1 MPYLKIQIRKLFKV
15 EPEFTVHL
23 IRLMAAANDFNT
35 VASSTDRLPDPKEHA
50 ENIRIEGQRVYFFR
64 LMCGHLHEAI
74 QVLRDLERDSTH
86 ILQAAPSELELD
98 SLYDTITT
106 TVFPLEGQLA
116 RLRHHA
122 IFHYDY
128 SELIGAIEE
137 WEEDAEE
144 EILIGDNF
152 AQTRHALAD
161 EAFSTAIK
169 RIFGLPS
176 LKTEEAKRA
185 ASQLF
190 PQFIPLQIDLMKY
203 VVGLLHTVRTIYP
216 EMIQVVEG

>member
-1 MPYLKIQIRKLFKV
+1 MPYLKVQIGKLFRV
-15 EPEFTVHL
+15 EPQFTVHL

-35 VASSTDRLPDPKEHA
+35 VASSMDRLPEPEDHA

-74 QVLRDLERDSTH
+74 QVFKELGEDSTH
-86 ILQAAPSELELD
+86 ILQAAPPNLELD
-98 SLYDTITT
+98 RLYDTITT

-128 SELIGAIEE
+128 SELIGVIEE

-144 EILIGDNF
+144 EILIGDNL
-152 AQTRHALAD
+152 AQTRHAVAD
-161 EAFSTAIK
+161 EAFATAIK
-169 RIFGLPS
+169 RIFDLPS
-176 LKTEEAKRA
+176 LKTEEGKRA
-185 ASQLF
+185 TRQLSL
-190 PQFIPLQIDLMKY
+190 QFIPLQIDLMEY

-216 EMIQVVEG
+216 EMIQVV